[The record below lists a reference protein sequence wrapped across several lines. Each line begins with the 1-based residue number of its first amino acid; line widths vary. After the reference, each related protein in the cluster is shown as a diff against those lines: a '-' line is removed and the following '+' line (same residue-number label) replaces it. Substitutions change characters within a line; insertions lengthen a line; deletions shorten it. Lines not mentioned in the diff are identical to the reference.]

1 MQQQDDDALALWRR
15 LDTPGHDAAR
25 LSRTPRGWL
34 LQGSAVWRDD
44 AGAAALRYELML
56 DGGWATVRALV
67 KGFIGDREIDDVIT
81 REAGGWSFNGY
92 RVPGLE
98 GLVDLDFG
106 FTPATN
112 LQQLRRVP
120 IAIGG
125 AADIPVAWVDAGGNT
140 LVELQQSYERVAE
153 RSYRYCSTTTGY
165 EGLLELAP
173 NGFAARY
180 PELWEIVA

>member
-1 MQQQDDDALALWRR
+1 MQGHNDTAVALWRR

-25 LSRTPRGWL
+25 LSRAPQGWL
-34 LQGSAVWRDD
+34 LQGSAAWRDD
-44 AGAAALRYELML
+44 GGPAALRSELIL
-56 DGGWATVRALV
+56 APGWSTVRARV
-67 KGFIGDREIDDVIT
+67 QGFVGGRVIDDVIA
-81 REAGGWSFNGY
+81 REGNGWSFNGR

-98 GLVDLDFG
+98 RLADLDFG

-120 IAIGG
+120 IAVGG

-140 LVELQQSYERVAE
+140 LVELQQRYERIGD
-153 RSYRYCSTTTGY
+153 RTYRYRSSTTGY
-165 EGLLELAP
+165 EGLLALAP

-180 PELWEIVA
+180 PGLWEMVP